1 MYKHRISSQEIK
13 VNGGSVLAGCVA
25 KPHPLFKQHCVH
37 NVHVY
42 VCGVYVCVQ
51 EDPGTLSTDS
61 DFDDSMGTGMGSRR
75 HNQDHT
81 EDFGVDGNF

>member
-1 MYKHRISSQEIK
+1 M
-13 VNGGSVLAGCVA
+13 
-25 KPHPLFKQHCVH
+25 H